1 MYTRSYIKMENL
13 NKYGKVQH
21 GNGREKGLC
30 GNNLN
35 LIRYHSQFLQEMK
48 GQDNLDTWRGGLS
61 KAYRQTVPGRPNQTC
76 IPMLEQQEQQQHFQ
90 LVCTYIMDKS
100 IESLRAKKGK

>member
-1 MYTRSYIKMENL
+1 MSLVYIQSSLIQLFGLLVYTRSYIKMENL

-48 GQDNLDTWRGGLS
+48 GQDNLDT
-61 KAYRQTVPGRPNQTC
+61 
-76 IPMLEQQEQQQHFQ
+76 
-90 LVCTYIMDKS
+90 
-100 IESLRAKKGK
+100 